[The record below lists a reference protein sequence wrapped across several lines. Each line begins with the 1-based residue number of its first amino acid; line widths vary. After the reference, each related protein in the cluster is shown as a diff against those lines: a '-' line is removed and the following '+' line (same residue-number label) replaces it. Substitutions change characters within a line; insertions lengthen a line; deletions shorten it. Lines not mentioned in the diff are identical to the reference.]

1 MIFQQNAFFYRVHCF
16 ALRFSRSF
24 YISFSILYVFNDDFF
39 LKVFPDFRIHRYM
52 FSFHFLH
59 DVFPVIFQQGA
70 VFLIGCMFCVM
81 FFQEFL
87 FTCSILYIFPSC
99 EFFQNAFFQRLHCL
113 LKRFFL

>member
-1 MIFQQNAFFYRVHCF
+1 MHFFIGCIV
-16 ALRFSRSF
+16 LRCVFPGVFTFHFPYFMFSMTT
-24 YISFSILYVFNDDFF
+24 FF